1 VPREAESAAR
11 RRSSGSAP
19 NAPSSSFGANQDHG
33 GGSAKRKVC
42 GASPMAAASA
52 ATWRSLPAAPS
63 LIAKQV
69 GVSGKAAD
77 GSKRCCASSH
87 AARVSR
93 LRRELRPAPAIE
105 LHLPT
110 EETAMK
116 KNWPIGALLAALA
129 SLPAQAAETYAVD
142 ARHAQVVF
150 GYTHFGFSHQTGM
163 LRQVSGELI
172 YDAADPAK
180 SSVSVTIPIDAL
192 STGVPE
198 LDQDLKGANFFD
210 QAQFPTI
217 TFKSTRVEKAGS
229 DGLTVTG
236 DLTLHGVTKP
246 VTLAVKL
253 LKSGEHPM
261 KKVPMLGFDAT
272 ASLKR
277 SEFGIERLT
286 PMVSDDVDIHIA
298 IEATQPAAKK

>member
-1 VPREAESAAR
+1 
-11 RRSSGSAP
+11 
-19 NAPSSSFGANQDHG
+19 
-33 GGSAKRKVC
+33 
-42 GASPMAAASA
+42 
-52 ATWRSLPAAPS
+52 
-63 LIAKQV
+63 
-69 GVSGKAAD
+69 
-77 GSKRCCASSH
+77 
-87 AARVSR
+87 
-93 LRRELRPAPAIE
+93 
-105 LHLPT
+105 
-110 EETAMK
+110 MK
-116 KNWPIGALLAALA
+116 KNWSIGALLAALA
-129 SLPAQAAETYAVD
+129 SLPAQAAETYAID

-150 GYTHFGFSHQTGM
+150 GYTHFGYSRQTGM

-198 LDQDLKGANFFD
+198 LDQDLKGASFFD
-210 QAQFPTI
+210 QAQFPNI